1 MKSMAKKDD
10 KKLSLAV
17 QYASDCDQLPTR
29 PQIRRWATAALETSA
44 QVTIRFVDVEEGQM
58 LNHEYRGKNYAT
70 NVLSF
75 SYEQAPVFGD
85 LVLCVPVVLREAK
98 EQRKSITPHFA
109 HLIVHGMLHLQG
121 YDHES
126 GEQEAKQMESKERE
140 VLLRF
145 GIADPY

>member
-98 EQRKSITPHFA
+98 EQGKSITTHFA

>member
-1 MKSMAKKDD
+1 MKNMAKKDD

-17 QYASDCDQLPTR
+17 QYASDCDQLPSR

-44 QVTIRFVDVEEGQM
+44 QVTIRFVDAEEGQM
-58 LNHEYRGKNYAT
+58 LNHEYRGKDYPT

-75 SYEQAPVFGD
+75 SYEQDPVFGD

-98 EQRKSITPHFA
+98 EQGKSITTHFA

>member
-1 MKSMAKKDD
+1 
-10 KKLSLAV
+10 
-17 QYASDCDQLPTR
+17 
-29 PQIRRWATAALETSA
+29 
-44 QVTIRFVDVEEGQM
+44 M

-98 EQRKSITPHFA
+98 EQGKSITTHFA